1 MRGLALVVTFAA
13 AALGAGCGFH
23 LRGSATYAFSSIH
36 VASPR
41 ANISPVSIPTKVSGD
56 NFFHR
61 PERRSVHF
69 AP

>member
-36 VASPR
+36 VASPPTLPFTQELKR
-41 ANISPVSIPTKVSGD
+41 APSTPAPPACSTC
-56 NFFHR
+56 
-61 PERRSVHF
+61 RR
-69 AP
+69 APR